1 MKRVSNYPP
10 LLSLCFLFTLL
21 LSSCGSE
28 GGTESTTDAAPSTDE
43 FRSYAIDID
52 KSMVRFADVFESVE
66 LIQLEETA
74 ESLLGYAERVKLAGD
89 QFVFP
94 SNDNGDIY
102 IFSDQ
107 GKFKSKFNN
116 TGGAEGEYETIND
129 LWMSGDTIVVYD
141 SKKRTAY
148 WYNQQGDYLKS
159 LKMPEGTGH
168 MFPLGNGYVTD
179 MTFAPEVNSDSHMVW
194 VLDNEL
200 QKENMMIPHV
210 YRILFPM
217 GQKTNSFSRYNGKLM
232 FKAMYT
238 DTTYFL
244 DEEKVT
250 PFIQV
255 DFGEKY
261 LWKDEKFND
270 NMVAAMMALPEG
282 DGVWNYTPHVGPD
295 LIYMTYDISLKKL
308 AALIDRETGEY
319 VILNTFM
326 KNEERYDLAP
336 LAWDGDRLLCSIP
349 SSSISTLLGEM
360 EEGQWQFANGAT
372 QESIE
377 ASENPVLMWV
387 KFKDKI
393 M

>member
-1 MKRVSNYPP
+1 MKRVSNSLPIP
-10 LLSLCFLFTLL
+10 VFLLLMLFTLG
-21 LSSCGSE
+21 CGTE
-28 GGTESTTDAAPSTDE
+28 GGAEASSETMQAVDE

-52 KSMVRFADVFESVE
+52 QKKVPFSDVFESIE
-66 LIQLEETA
+66 LIPLEETA
-74 ESLLGYAERVKLAGD
+74 ESLLGDAERVKLAGD

-94 SNDNGDIY
+94 GTDNGDVY

-107 GKFKSKFNN
+107 GKFKNKFNN
-116 TGGAEGEYETIND
+116 SGGAEGEYETIND
-129 LWMSGDTIVVYD
+129 LWMSGDTIVIFD

-148 WYNQQGDYLKS
+148 WYNEQGEYLKS

-179 MTFAPEVNSDSHMVW
+179 MTFAPDVDSDSHMVW
-194 VLDNEL
+194 VLDRQLNAVNKL
-200 QKENMMIPHV
+200 IPHV

-217 GQKTNSFSRYNGKLM
+217 GQKINSFSQYNGKLM

-244 DEEKVT
+244 DEQKVT

-261 LWKDEKFND
+261 LWKDEKYND
-270 NMVAAMMALPEG
+270 NMVAAMLALPEG

-308 AALIDRETGEY
+308 AALT
-319 VILNTFM
+319 
-326 KNEERYDLAP
+326 A
-336 LAWDGDRLLCSIP
+336 
-349 SSSISTLLGEM
+349 
-360 EEGQWQFANGAT
+360 
-372 QESIE
+372 
-377 ASENPVLMWV
+377 
-387 KFKDKI
+387 
-393 M
+393 

>member
-1 MKRVSNYPP
+1 MKRVFN
-10 LLSLCFLFTLL
+10 SLPVPVFLL
-21 LSSCGSE
+21 LLLFSSGC
-28 GGTESTTDAAPSTDE
+28 GTEGSTEATSAAAQAVDE
-43 FRSYAIDID
+43 FRSYAIDIEQQ
-52 KSMVRFADVFESVE
+52 KVSFASVFESVE

-74 ESLLGYAERVKLAGD
+74 ESLLGYAERVKLAGN

-94 SNDNGDIY
+94 DTDNGDVY

-107 GKFKSKFNN
+107 GKFKTKFNN
-116 TGGAEGEYETIND
+116 SGGAEGEYETIND
-129 LWMSGDTIVVYD
+129 LWMSGDTIVVFD
-141 SKKRTAY
+141 GKKRTAY
-148 WYNQQGDYLKS
+148 WYNEQGEYLKS

-179 MTFAPEVNSDSHMVW
+179 MTFAPDVAPGSHMVW
-194 VLDNEL
+194 VLDRQLNAVNKL
-200 QKENMMIPHV
+200 IPHV

-217 GQKTNSFSRYNGKLM
+217 GQKINSFSQYNGKLM

-282 DGVWNYTPHVGPD
+282 EGVWNYTPHVGQD

-308 AALIDRETGEY
+308 AALIDRKSGEY
-319 VILNTFM
+319 VILDTFM
-326 KNEERYDLAP
+326 KNEERFDLAP
-336 LAWDGDRLLCSIP
+336 LAWQGDRLLCSIP
-349 SSSISTLLGEM
+349 SSSIGTLLGELQ
-360 EEGQWQFANGAT
+360 EGQYQFANGGSL
-372 QESIE
+372 EKIE

-387 KFKDKI
+387 KFKGEV

>member
-1 MKRVSNYPP
+1 MKRVSNSLPIP
-10 LLSLCFLFTLL
+10 VFLLLMLFTLG
-21 LSSCGSE
+21 CGTE
-28 GGTESTTDAAPSTDE
+28 GGAEASSETMQAVDE

-52 KSMVRFADVFESVE
+52 QKKVPFSDVFESIE
-66 LIQLEETA
+66 LIPLEETA
-74 ESLLGYAERVKLAGD
+74 ESLLGDAERVKLAGD

-94 SNDNGDIY
+94 GTDNGDVY

-107 GKFKSKFNN
+107 GKFKNKFNN
-116 TGGAEGEYETIND
+116 SGGAEGEYETIND
-129 LWMSGDTIVVYD
+129 LWMSGDTIVIFD

-148 WYNQQGDYLKS
+148 WYNEQGEYLKS

-179 MTFAPEVNSDSHMVW
+179 MTFAPDVDSDSHMVW
-194 VLDNEL
+194 VLDRQLNAVNKL
-200 QKENMMIPHV
+200 IPHV

-217 GQKTNSFSRYNGKLM
+217 GQKINSFSQYNGKLM

-244 DEEKVT
+244 DEQKVT

-261 LWKDEKFND
+261 LWKDEKYND
-270 NMVAAMMALPEG
+270 NMVAAMLALPEG

-308 AALIDRETGEY
+308 AALIDRESGEY
-319 VILNTFM
+319 VILDTFM

-336 LAWDGDRLLCSIP
+336 LAWQGDRLLCSIP
-349 SSSISTLLGEM
+349 SSSIGTLLGELQ
-360 EEGQWQFANGAT
+360 EGQYQFANGGSL
-372 QESIE
+372 EKIE

-387 KFKDKI
+387 KFKGEV